1 MKKISGRDFNGNNLR
16 PAATSPQGTAFTD
29 VRRTA
34 MKRYLLIGAFGLAA
48 LTGCGDYRY
57 GYYAPGPP
65 PAVRAEYYGNPP
77 SPGHVWVNGYWGY
90 SGNRYAWNNGYW
102 ARPPHRN
109 ARWTPG
115 RWDRDGRGYRYHK
128 GYWR

>member
-1 MKKISGRDFNGNNLR
+1 
-16 PAATSPQGTAFTD
+16 
-29 VRRTA
+29 
-34 MKRYLLIGAFGLAA
+34 MKRYLLIAALGLVA
-48 LTGCGDYRY
+48 LTGCGGGYHSA
-57 GYYAPGPP
+57 YYAPAPP
-65 PAVRAEYYGNPP
+65 PAVRAEYYGPAP
-77 SPGHVWVNGYWGY
+77 RPGHVWVNGYWGY

-109 ARWTPG
+109 ARWVQG